1 MNPLVVCVAVHVEM
15 RAVAEKPVKPHGD
28 GHAHCQRGPQ
38 VVEASLADKIQRHV
52 IYHYAAYEP
61 AAASEQ
67 YAHDALLSLEE
78 QAAEHRPREHR
89 RVDAADAPLVIIV
102 KCFYPPQKQG
112 EA

>member
-52 IYHYAAYEP
+52 IYHYAAYGP
-61 AAASEQ
+61 PAASEQ
-67 YAHDALLSLEE
+67 YANDALLPLEE
-78 QAAEHRPREHR
+78 QAAEHRPRKHR
-89 RVDAADAPLVIIV
+89 RVDAADAPLVIIAERP
-102 KCFYPPQKQG
+102 FRTQEQG